1 MSFNYENTEV
11 ETQMGGGKIIRKVS
25 IKKGKGYKSVS
36 KFRKGKKVATV
47 KKPIHVEH
55 IKLIKQRKF
64 IPGLFSD
71 CTSREKTK
79 TRKSRK

>member
-1 MSFNYENTEV
+1 MDFNYENTEV
-11 ETQMGGGKIIRKVS
+11 HGQMGGGKIIRKVS

-36 KFRKGKKVATV
+36 RFKNGKKVATI
-47 KKPIHVEH
+47 KKPIHKDH

-71 CTSREKTK
+71 CTSNEKTK
-79 TRKSRK
+79 TRKNRK